1 LSPSK
6 GWAVRQLKDS
16 PPARLIMADEIKT
29 SKALKY
35 LGCYLFL
42 LPNAA
47 MFVTFI
53 LFPVIFSLGLSLF
66 EWKGIEI
73 SLTAFRF
80 VGLNNFSGLISN
92 RYFWQYFGNTC
103 FLMMSI
109 PVMIGIHL
117 GVALVMNRG
126 LKEVLAYR
134 TIWFLP
140 SVAAGVAMLL
150 VWAWIYQAKGG
161 LLNNM
166 LAAIGIP
173 GPNWLGSAH
182 WAKPALMTMTW
193 WNSAGGMGMIL
204 YLAALQGVPQDYY
217 DAAAIDGAGWWGK
230 FRHITWP
237 MVSPTTFFMLITGV
251 IGGFQAGFTN
261 VYVLTGGGPAGAT
274 TTISYYIYNNAYR
287 DYKLGYASAIAW
299 FLFIFVAGATIINWK
314 YLGRRVHYWE

>member
-1 LSPSK
+1 MAK
-6 GWAVRQLKDS
+6 KDVK
-16 PPARLIMADEIKT
+16 RK
-29 SKALKY
+29 KVLKY

-53 LFPVIFSLGLSLF
+53 LFPVIFSLILSF
-66 EWKGIEI
+66 FRWKGIEI
-73 SLTAFRF
+73 SLSAFRF
-80 VGLNNFSGLISN
+80 VGLNNFGQLISN

-103 FLMMSI
+103 FLMLSI

-117 GVALVMNRG
+117 VVALLMNRA
-126 LKEVLAYR
+126 LKEVLVYR
-134 TIWFLP
+134 AIWFLP

-150 VWAWIYQAKGG
+150 VWAWIYQGKGG

-166 LAAIGIP
+166 LGLVGIQ
-173 GPNWLGSAH
+173 GPDWLGSVR

-193 WNSAGGMGMIL
+193 WSTAGGMGMIL
-204 YLAALQGVPQDYY
+204 YLAALQGVPQAYY

-237 MVSPTTFFMLITGV
+237 MISPTTFFMLITGV
-251 IGGFQAGFTN
+251 IRGFQAGFTN

-274 TTISYYIYNNAYR
+274 TTISFYIYNNAYR

-299 FLFIFVAGATIINWK
+299 FLFIFVAAVTIINWK
-314 YLGRRVHYWE
+314 YLSRKVHY